1 MKRSTMEKSDNL
13 KEKAQKIKW
22 FFTDVDGTLTDGRVY
37 YSAEGEQLKA
47 FSLRDGTG
55 SFLLHQ
61 AGIRTG
67 IITTEN
73 SPIVAKRAEKL
84 KVDEYIFGLEHKWDV
99 LSQFVQANGLTL
111 EEIAYMGD
119 EINDYKLIDACGLSF
134 AVADAAELVKRKA
147 DIVLSRNGGQHAFRE
162 AVEKLLELKGV
173 DVEKII
179 NEKL

>member
-1 MKRSTMEKSDNL
+1 MEKSDKL
-13 KEKAQKIKW
+13 VEKAQKIRW

-55 SFLLHQ
+55 FFLLRQ
-61 AGIRTG
+61 AGIKTG

-84 KVDEYIFGLEHKWDV
+84 KVDGYIFGSEHKWDV
-99 LSQFVQANGLTL
+99 LSQFMQANGLTFD
-111 EEIAYMGD
+111 EIAYIGD

-134 AVADAAELVKRKA
+134 AVADAAELVKSKA

-162 AVEKLLELKGV
+162 AVEKLLELRGV
-173 DVEKII
+173 DIEQII